1 MYLVYVVCVYI
12 YIIRTQPE
20 WKFSINKNMLLGLI
34 LKRTF
39 SIKRNLARALY
50 RSSCRGRWQHHT
62 WCSTLKWIKV
72 TAGNFTP
79 CQWLTLHLMY
89 CQCHICVF
97 LFTLYDIMQEL
108 CLIAIV
114 YLSQLRIYPFPAHS
128 LSASILLVPLFF
140 YLARSSFLSLT
151 RPPPLLFPSV
161 FMCENCGVCFDVGSI
176 LSSKNWCKRILSLKT
191 ERDLIFL
198 WPSVQTLTEWHELVL
213 KTRRGLKMK
222 WPNPENNKSIG
233 NKITTWDEKASA
245 SGEMNDSI

>member
-79 CQWLTLHLMY
+79 CQWLMLHLMY
-89 CQCHICVF
+89 CQCPFLATFRIVF
-97 LFTLYDIMQEL
+97 SPDQ
-108 CLIAIV
+108 
-114 YLSQLRIYPFPAHS
+114 IYKVHS
-128 LSASILLVPLFF
+128 
-140 YLARSSFLSLT
+140 ARL
-151 RPPPLLFPSV
+151 PPLLSPVS
-161 FMCENCGVCFDVGSI
+161 NHQ
-176 LSSKNWCKRILSLKT
+176 
-191 ERDLIFL
+191 
-198 WPSVQTLTEWHELVL
+198 VQHFWA
-213 KTRRGLKMK
+213 
-222 WPNPENNKSIG
+222 G
-233 NKITTWDEKASA
+233 NKPEPEGK
-245 SGEMNDSI
+245 NPRLPLHNC